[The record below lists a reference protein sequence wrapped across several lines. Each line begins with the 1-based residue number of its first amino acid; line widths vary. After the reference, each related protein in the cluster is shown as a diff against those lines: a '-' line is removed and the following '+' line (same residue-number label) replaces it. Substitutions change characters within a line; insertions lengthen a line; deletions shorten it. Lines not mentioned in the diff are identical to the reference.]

1 MIFIWD
7 TTRPEGLTSV
17 SSDDTIGVA
26 LTAGTATVLFDEDIV
41 LLDASR
47 VLFVNDLDESSYKG
61 AVAVLGGNGNS
72 PTLNIDY
79 TGLSFG
85 TKYRIQVK
93 PGAISDV
100 ATNSLLSNFTAR
112 FTTIIDTIAPVVN
125 SLSAGSITTTGA
137 TLLVT
142 TDESATCRYATT
154 DSEYAT
160 MTAFD
165 APNTGTSHTAVLT
178 GLTPSTG
185 YDFYVRCA
193 DTTAQTNTM
202 TTSAHVSFTTSTP
215 TPDTT
220 APIINSISLDM
231 PAYRVTQDTDVTAT
245 VVEDDT
251 ADTVMINGNTATEG
265 MSGTWTA
272 TFAHAQTAPGTF
284 SFNVVAVDS
293 LGNTNTQMVFYD
305 IVSDDA
311 IVPVVV
317 ITSPV
322 PGTTVFGMTSFTF
335 TTDGG
340 ATAAAAI
347 SIDGGS
353 YVAATTNSNPGTYD
367 FDSTTLTD
375 GSHTVRVRDTVSG
388 MAGYSNYVPFLV
400 NNAPADT
407 TPPVIILLGVNPQTL
422 TVGDAYTELGA
433 AASDDVDGDITSNL
447 VIDAS
452 AINMAVAGT
461 YTVTYN
467 VSDAEG
473 NDATEETRTVI
484 VNAAFDDTAI
494 LAVTGIDAVNTFATA
509 DNTFA
514 NGWSWKFKVTV
525 PTAETSLQM
534 KFSDWTSSLP
544 NTILVADNVRYSSAQ
559 ASNGPILITAVNT
572 LGGALTL
579 TGDLESTVPGRQVE
593 ILIEAKIPVG
603 SAGGSYS
610 TSYGIE
616 TN

>member
-178 GLTPSTG
+178 GLAPSTG

-202 TTSAHVSFTTSTP
+202 TTSAHVSFTTVTVA
-215 TPDTT
+215 DTT
-220 APIINSISLDM
+220 PPVITLLGMN
-231 PAYRVTQDTDVTAT
+231 PVTLTVGDVYTELGATASDNVDGNIT
-245 VVEDDT
+245 SNLAIDDSDVNM
-251 ADTVMINGNTATEG
+251 AVA
-265 MSGTWTA
+265 GTYIVT
-272 TFAHAQTAPGTF
+272 
-284 SFNVVAVDS
+284 
-293 LGNTNTQMVFYD
+293 YD
-305 IVSDDA
+305 ISDSA
-311 IVPVVV
+311 IVPNAAVQEKRYVIVVEADVTPITPTVVLNGTAIVSAYTVTEATARFVSGLQFDTTDAASVTVNGSSVTPAATITAATQAEATTLGAHAYNVVV
-317 ITSPV
+317 TSSTGVTANVTVAYQVNADPV
-322 PGTTVFGMTSFTF
+322 S
-335 TTDGG
+335 
-340 ATAAAAI
+340 
-347 SIDGGS
+347 
-353 YVAATTNSNPGTYD
+353 
-367 FDSTTLTD
+367 
-375 GSHTVRVRDTVSG
+375 
-388 MAGYSNYVPFLV
+388 
-400 NNAPADT
+400 DT
-407 TPPVIILLGVNPQTL
+407 TPPVIILLGVNPQTF

-494 LAVTGIDAVNTFATA
+494 LAV
-509 DNTFA
+509 
-514 NGWSWKFKVTV
+514 
-525 PTAETSLQM
+525 
-534 KFSDWTSSLP
+534 
-544 NTILVADNVRYSSAQ
+544 
-559 ASNGPILITAVNT
+559 
-572 LGGALTL
+572 
-579 TGDLESTVPGRQVE
+579 
-593 ILIEAKIPVG
+593 
-603 SAGGSYS
+603 
-610 TSYGIE
+610 
-616 TN
+616 